1 MHVDKV
7 EEYSETKRNTQEK
20 KNINQNMKG
29 STKMREINIEE
40 IKNRIQT
47 EQHLLTAFTL
57 QRTNNKYLYMVF
69 GDYEIETVKEK
80 DMIYYE
86 TVGENEKLKFLS
98 EKIEFPYPEFYGKK
112 LEGYKLDLETDE
124 ISLIDCEDLGERW
137 IGEPFT
143 IYDVPSS
150 ACAAYTQEDSTCSIH
165 YLEDSLKKILNS
177 PVYEKT
183 LMNEKEIPLR
193 MLDSDMKVM
202 QLLMATNKYLYYIHD
217 DIYKMLKTDTLETDG
232 YNYGAELGFDDSK
245 ENIES
250 GEEKLIWIHP
260 YEAKCQGLEKYI
272 PRETDNGENKR
283 FENIDYKKLSSNKN
297 VEPQRAKENTIE
309 QK

>member
-1 MHVDKV
+1 M
-7 EEYSETKRNTQEK
+7 
-20 KNINQNMKG
+20 G
-29 STKMREINIEE
+29 EINIEE

-150 ACAAYTQEDSTCSIH
+150 ACAAYTQEDSTCSVQ
-165 YLEDSLKKILNS
+165 YLEDGLKKILNS

-183 LMNEKEIPLR
+183 LMNGKEIPLR

-283 FENIDYKKLSSNKN
+283 FENIDYKRLSSNKN
-297 VEPQRAKENTIE
+297 VESQRAKENTIE

>member
-1 MHVDKV
+1 
-7 EEYSETKRNTQEK
+7 
-20 KNINQNMKG
+20 MKG

-165 YLEDSLKKILNS
+165 YLEDSLKKILDN

-183 LMNEKEIPLR
+183 LMNGKKIPLR
-193 MLDSDMKVM
+193 MLNSDMDVM
-202 QLLMATNKYLYYIHD
+202 QLLMATDRYLYYYHD
-217 DIYKMLKTDTLETDG
+217 DSYKMINANTLETVSD
-232 YNYGAELGFDDSK
+232 NYFAEVGFEDSK
-245 ENIES
+245 ENIEN
-250 GEEKLIWIHP
+250 GEEKLIWIYPNGEKDH
-260 YEAKCQGLEKYI
+260 GLEEFVFKEI
-272 PRETDNGENKR
+272 NKDENQVH
-283 FENIDYKKLSSNKN
+283 ENIDYKKLSSNKN
-297 VEPQRAKENTIE
+297 VESRRTKENTIE

>member
-1 MHVDKV
+1 
-7 EEYSETKRNTQEK
+7 
-20 KNINQNMKG
+20 
-29 STKMREINIEE
+29 MREINIEE

-69 GDYEIETVKEK
+69 GDYEIETVKED

-98 EKIEFPYPEFYGKK
+98 EKLEFPYPEFYGKK

-137 IGEPFT
+137 IGESFT

-150 ACAAYTQEDSTCSIH
+150 ACAAYTQEDSTCSVQ
-165 YLEDSLKKILNS
+165 YLEDGLKKILDS
-177 PVYEKT
+177 PVYEKA
-183 LMNEKEIPLR
+183 LMNGKEIPLR
-193 MLDSDMKVM
+193 MLNSDMDVM
-202 QLLMATNKYLYYIHD
+202 QLLMATNKYLYYEHD
-217 DIYKMLKTDTLETDG
+217 DIFKMINVDTLETVSD
-232 YNYGAELGFDDSK
+232 NYFAEEGFEDSK

-283 FENIDYKKLSSNKN
+283 FENIDYKRLSSNKN
-297 VEPQRAKENTIE
+297 VESQRAKENTIE

>member
-1 MHVDKV
+1 
-7 EEYSETKRNTQEK
+7 
-20 KNINQNMKG
+20 
-29 STKMREINIEE
+29 MREINIEE

-69 GDYEIETVKEK
+69 GDYEIDTVKED

-98 EKIEFPYPEFYGKK
+98 EKLEFPYPEFYGKK

-177 PVYEKT
+177 PVYEKA
-183 LMNEKEIPLR
+183 LMNGKEIPLR

-260 YEAKCQGLEKYI
+260 YEAKCHGLEKFI
-272 PRETDNGENKR
+272 SRETDNGENKR
-283 FENIDYKKLSSNKN
+283 FENINYKKLSSNKN
-297 VEPQRAKENTIE
+297 VESQRTKENTIE

>member
-1 MHVDKV
+1 
-7 EEYSETKRNTQEK
+7 
-20 KNINQNMKG
+20 
-29 STKMREINIEE
+29 MREINIEE

-69 GDYEIETVKEK
+69 GDYEIETVKE
-80 DMIYYE
+80 DDIIYYE

-98 EKIEFPYPEFYGKK
+98 EKLEFPYPEFYVKK

-143 IYDVPSS
+143 IYDVPSY
-150 ACAAYTQEDSTCSIH
+150 ACAAYTQEDSTCSIQ
-165 YLEDSLKKILNS
+165 YLEDGLKKILDS

-183 LMNEKEIPLR
+183 LMNGKEIPLR
-193 MLDSDMKVM
+193 MLNSDMDVM
-202 QLLMATNKYLYYIHD
+202 QLLMATNKYLYYEHD
-217 DIYKMLKTDTLETDG
+217 DIFKMINVDTLETVSD
-232 YNYGAELGFDDSK
+232 NYFAEEGFEDSK

-260 YEAKCQGLEKYI
+260 YEAKCHGLEKFI
-272 PRETDNGENKR
+272 SRETDNGENKR

-297 VEPQRAKENTIE
+297 VESQRTKENTIE

>member
-1 MHVDKV
+1 
-7 EEYSETKRNTQEK
+7 
-20 KNINQNMKG
+20 
-29 STKMREINIEE
+29 MREINIEK
-40 IKNRIQT
+40 IKDRIRTDQP
-47 EQHLLTAFTL
+47 LLTAFTL

-69 GDYEIETVKEK
+69 GDYEIDTVKE
-80 DMIYYE
+80 DDYIHYE

-98 EKIEFPYPEFYGKK
+98 EKLEFPYPEFYGKK

-150 ACAAYTQEDSTCSIH
+150 ACAAYTQEDSTCSVQ
-165 YLEDSLKKILNS
+165 YLEDGLKKILDS
-177 PVYEKT
+177 PVYEKA
-183 LMNEKEIPLR
+183 LMNGKEIPLR
-193 MLDSDMKVM
+193 MLNSDMDVM
-202 QLLMATNKYLYYIHD
+202 QLLMATNKYLYMYEHD
-217 DIYKMLKTDTLETDG
+217 DIFKMINVDTLETVSD
-232 YNYGAELGFDDSK
+232 NYFAEEGFEDSK

-260 YEAKCQGLEKYI
+260 YEAKCHGLEKFI
-272 PRETDNGENKR
+272 SRETDNGENKR

-297 VEPQRAKENTIE
+297 VESQRTKENTIE

>member
-1 MHVDKV
+1 
-7 EEYSETKRNTQEK
+7 
-20 KNINQNMKG
+20 
-29 STKMREINIEE
+29 MREINIEK
-40 IKNRIQT
+40 IKDRIRTDQP
-47 EQHLLTAFTL
+47 LLTAFTL

-69 GDYEIETVKEK
+69 GDYEIDTVKE
-80 DMIYYE
+80 DDYIHYE

-98 EKIEFPYPEFYGKK
+98 EKLEFPYPEFYGKK

-150 ACAAYTQEDSTCSIH
+150 ACAAYTQEDSTCSVQ
-165 YLEDSLKKILNS
+165 YLEDGLKKILDS
-177 PVYEKT
+177 PVYEKA
-183 LMNEKEIPLR
+183 LMNGKEIPLR
-193 MLDSDMKVM
+193 MLNSDMDVM
-202 QLLMATNKYLYYIHD
+202 QLLMATNKYLYYEHD
-217 DIYKMLKTDTLETDG
+217 DIFKMINVDTLETVSD
-232 YNYGAELGFDDSK
+232 NYFAEEGFEDSK

-260 YEAKCQGLEKYI
+260 YEAKCHGLEKFI
-272 PRETDNGENKR
+272 SRETDNGENKR

-297 VEPQRAKENTIE
+297 VESQRTKENTIE

>member
-1 MHVDKV
+1 
-7 EEYSETKRNTQEK
+7 
-20 KNINQNMKG
+20 
-29 STKMREINIEE
+29 MREINIEE

-86 TVGENEKLKFLS
+86 TVGENEEL
-98 EKIEFPYPEFYGKK
+98 EFPYPEFYDKK
-112 LEGYKLDLETDE
+112 LEGYKLDLTTNE
-124 ISLIDCEDLGERW
+124 ISLIDYKDLGERW

-150 ACAAYTQEDSTCSIH
+150 VCAAYTQKDSTCSIQ
-165 YLEDSLKKILNS
+165 YLEDGLKKILDN

-183 LMNEKEIPLR
+183 LMNGKKIPLR
-193 MLDSDMKVM
+193 MLNSDMDVM
-202 QLLMATNKYLYYIHD
+202 QLLMATDRYLYYYHD
-217 DIYKMLKTDTLETDG
+217 DSYKMINANTLETVSD
-232 YNYGAELGFDDSK
+232 NYFAEVGFEDSK
-245 ENIES
+245 ENIEN
-250 GEEKLIWIHP
+250 GEEKLIWIYPNGEKDH
-260 YEAKCQGLEKYI
+260 GLEEFVFKEI
-272 PRETDNGENKR
+272 SKDENQVH
-283 FENIDYKKLSSNKN
+283 ENIDYKKLSSNKN
-297 VEPQRAKENTIE
+297 VESQRTKENTIE

>member
-7 EEYSETKRNTQEK
+7 EEYTETKRNTQEK

-29 STKMREINIEE
+29 STNMREINIEE

-69 GDYEIETVKEK
+69 GDYEIDTVKEE

-86 TVGENEKLKFLS
+86 TVGENEKLKSLS

-112 LEGYKLDLETDE
+112 LEGYKLDLGTDE
-124 ISLIDCEDLGERW
+124 ISLIDCKDLGERW

-150 ACAAYTQEDSTCSIH
+150 VCAAYTQKDSTCSIQ
-165 YLEDSLKKILNS
+165 YLEDDLKKILDN
-177 PVYEKT
+177 PVYEKK
-183 LMNEKEIPLR
+183 LMNGKEIPLR
-193 MLDSDMKVM
+193 MLNSDMDVM
-202 QLLMATNKYLYYIHD
+202 QLLMATNKYLYYEHD
-217 DIYKMLKTDTLETDG
+217 DIFKMINVDTLETVSD
-232 YNYGAELGFDDSK
+232 NYFAEEGFEDSK

-260 YEAKCQGLEKYI
+260 YEAKCHGLEKFI
-272 PRETDNGENKR
+272 SRETDNGENKK
-283 FENIDYKKLSSNKN
+283 FENIDYKRLSSNKN
-297 VEPQRAKENTIE
+297 VESQRAKENTIE

>member
-7 EEYSETKRNTQEK
+7 EEYLETKRNTQEK

-124 ISLIDCEDLGERW
+124 ISLIDYEDLGERW

-150 ACAAYTQEDSTCSIH
+150 ACAAYTQEDSTCSIQ
-165 YLEDSLKKILNS
+165 YLEDDLKKILDN
-177 PVYEKT
+177 PVYERK
-183 LMNEKEIPLR
+183 LMNGKEIPLR
-193 MLDSDMKVM
+193 MLNSDMDVM
-202 QLLMATNKYLYYIHD
+202 QLLMATNKYLYYAHD
-217 DIYKMLKTDTLETDG
+217 DIFKMINVDTLETVSD
-232 YNYGAELGFDDSK
+232 NYFAEEGFEDSK

-260 YEAKCQGLEKYI
+260 YEAKCHGLEKFI
-272 PRETDNGENKR
+272 SKETDNGKNKR

-297 VEPQRAKENTIE
+297 VESKRTKENTIE

>member
-47 EQHLLTAFTL
+47 DQPLLIAFTL
-57 QRTNNKYLYMVF
+57 QRTNNQYLYMVF
-69 GDYEIETVKEK
+69 GDYEIDTVKED

-86 TVGENEKLKFLS
+86 TVGENEELKFLS
-98 EKIEFPYPEFYGKK
+98 DIIEFPYPEFYDKK
-112 LEGYKLDLETDE
+112 LEGCKLDLETDE
-124 ISLIDCEDLGERW
+124 ISLIDCKDLGENW

-150 ACAAYTQEDSTCSIH
+150 ACAAYTQKDSICSIH
-165 YLEDSLKKILNS
+165 YLEDDLKKILDS
-177 PVYEKT
+177 PVYEKA
-183 LMNEKEIPLR
+183 LMNGKEIPLR
-193 MLDSDMKVM
+193 MLDSDMNVM
-202 QLLMATNKYLYYIHD
+202 QLLMATNEYLYYQHD
-217 DIYKMLKTDTLETDG
+217 DIYKMLNTNTLETKG
-232 YNYGAELGFDDSK
+232 YNDGAELGFDDSK
-245 ENIES
+245 ENIEN
-250 GEEKLIWIHP
+250 GKEKLIWIHP
-260 YEAKCQGLEKYI
+260 YEAKCHDLEKFI
-272 PRETDNGENKR
+272 SRETDNGENKR
-283 FENIDYKKLSSNKN
+283 FENIDYKKLSNNKN
-297 VEPQRAKENTIE
+297 VESQRTKENTIE

>member
-1 MHVDKV
+1 
-7 EEYSETKRNTQEK
+7 
-20 KNINQNMKG
+20 
-29 STKMREINIEE
+29 MREINIEE

-69 GDYEIETVKEK
+69 GDYEIDTVKED

-98 EKIEFPYPEFYGKK
+98 EKLEFPYPEFYGKK

-137 IGEPFT
+137 IGESFT

-183 LMNEKEIPLR
+183 LMNGKEIPLR

-260 YEAKCQGLEKYI
+260 YEAKCQRLEKFI
-272 PRETDNGENKR
+272 SRETDNGENKR

-309 QK
+309 

>member
-1 MHVDKV
+1 
-7 EEYSETKRNTQEK
+7 
-20 KNINQNMKG
+20 
-29 STKMREINIEE
+29 MREINIEE

-69 GDYEIETVKEK
+69 GDYEIDIVKEN
-80 DMIYYE
+80 DYIHYE
-86 TVGENEKLKFLS
+86 TDEKTEKL
-98 EKIEFPYPEFYGKK
+98 EFPYPEFYDKK
-112 LEGYKLDLETDE
+112 LGGYKLDLTTNE
-124 ISLIDCEDLGERW
+124 ISLIDYKDLGERW

-150 ACAAYTQEDSTCSIH
+150 VCAAYTQKDSTCFIQ
-165 YLEDSLKKILNS
+165 YLEDGLKKILDS
-177 PVYEKT
+177 PVYEKA
-183 LMNEKEIPLR
+183 LINGKEIPLR
-193 MLDSDMKVM
+193 MLDSDMNVM
-202 QLLMATNKYLYYIHD
+202 QLLMATDRYLYYYHD
-217 DIYKMLKTDTLETDG
+217 DSYKMINANTLETVSD
-232 YNYGAELGFDDSK
+232 NYFAEVGFEDSK

-272 PRETDNGENKR
+272 SRETDNGENKR